1 MPEPISTTL
10 TLLALRPILS
20 EIAKNTNNF
29 LSVEFEKRFNLKKFS
44 INNQQLVDSIEKIG
58 LVKTLFTGAEKP
70 VDLHS
75 FFYTPSI
82 TTKYGISKIHSLD
95 QITTEHSILIEA
107 TVGQGKSILMRYL
120 ALQEASK
127 NSRIPIFI
135 ELKNISKEKSLEYLI
150 KEKIEAWTNNI
161 TNEQVKFILQSGNVS
176 LFLDAFDEISK
187 DYITDTLSTIENL
200 ANNFSNLKLIVSSRP
215 EHEIKFSN
223 FFESIQV
230 NPYDSE
236 DQKNLIH
243 ILIDD
248 PEARTILINSIDN
261 STPEIQQL
269 LTTPL
274 MIGLY
279 VKKFNVDFSPPEN
292 ITSFYRNIFDVVAT
306 AHDRTKGGFT
316 RKSSSNLMQDKLE
329 QIFERF
335 CFECYKKDQT
345 AFNRS
350 QIIEILDVALEKLN
364 INQCSSSQIL
374 DDFCNY
380 LCLIV
385 KDGLD
390 YTFIHRSIFE
400 YYVAFFFSKLSKENA
415 EIVIP
420 KILNPNILRFL
431 KHLNIYYFNLF
442 YLKGALEFILNL
454 FEIMDKKYNIKQI
467 LPQKFI
473 TMFFIGIQKE
483 INDSK
488 PILIMS
494 RESLKIIQSH
504 SYLDHEFFSEIL
516 SYISQSYSYTGIYI
530 SLIDKDIDKIE
541 LETISLHQIMNNDN
555 NLKTLFLKLNKA
567 YDECILQIATKE
579 NEITQD
585 DFDDL

>member
-1 MPEPISTTL
+1 MVFEI
-10 TLLALRPILS
+10 LLVHFPIL
-20 EIAKNTNNF
+20 F
-29 LSVEFEKRFNLKKFS
+29 L
-44 INNQQLVDSIEKIG
+44 
-58 LVKTLFTGAEKP
+58 A
-70 VDLHS
+70 
-75 FFYTPSI
+75 
-82 TTKYGISKIHSLD
+82 
-95 QITTEHSILIEA
+95 
-107 TVGQGKSILMRYL
+107 
-120 ALQEASK
+120 
-127 NSRIPIFI
+127 
-135 ELKNISKEKSLEYLI
+135 
-150 KEKIEAWTNNI
+150 
-161 TNEQVKFILQSGNVS
+161 
-176 LFLDAFDEISK
+176 
-187 DYITDTLSTIENL
+187 
-200 ANNFSNLKLIVSSRP
+200 
-215 EHEIKFSN
+215 IKFSN

-243 ILIDD
+243 ILVYD
-248 PEARTILINSIDN
+248 PEARITLINSIDN

-279 VKKFNVDFSPPEN
+279 IKKFNADFSPPEN
-292 ITSFYRNIFDVVAT
+292 ITSFYRNIFEVVAT
-306 AHDRTKGGFT
+306 THDRTKGGFT

-350 QIIEILDVALEKLN
+350 QIIEILDVALKKLN
-364 INQCSSSQIL
+364 INQCSSIQIL

-454 FEIMDKKYNIKQI
+454 FEIMEKKYNIKQI
-467 LPQKFI
+467 LPKKFL
-473 TMFFIGIQKE
+473 TMFFIGKQKA
-483 INDSK
+483 INK
-488 PILIMS
+488 PESVLMMS
-494 RESLKIIQSH
+494 RESYNIIRSH
-504 SYLDHEFFSEIL
+504 SYLDYEFFSEIL
-516 SYISQSYSYTGIYI
+516 NYISQSYSDTGMYI
-530 SLIDKDIDKIE
+530 SVTDKSNDKIE

-555 NLKTLFLKLNKA
+555 NLKKLLSKLNEA
-567 YDECILQIATKE
+567 YDECVLQISTKE